1 MVWDFKDVKNSSLKS
16 SSRSTYLEN
25 SQCLE
30 VPLRSYGEC
39 PWTSCLQVDYPY
51 IFCAVPQYLVSFL
64 PGDFRCIFIL
74 SPPGVTILAELILWS
89 VLIRN
94 FCVPCFINA
103 PPRHFWNYWKTKCIS
118 GQHLALSRFYIH
130 GDKN

>member
-39 PWTSCLQVDYPY
+39 PWM
-51 IFCAVPQYLVSFL
+51 SFL
-64 PGDFRCIFIL
+64 PGGFSMYFYP
-74 SPPGVTILAELILWS
+74 PPGVTILAELNSLVCSNQKLLCSLFHKCSAETLLELLENKMYLGATLGIIQ
-89 VLIRN
+89 VLHI
-94 FCVPCFINA
+94 
-103 PPRHFWNYWKTKCIS
+103 WGQELNYYP
-118 GQHLALSRFYIH
+118 YIH
-130 GDKN
+130 CINILLIPKEL